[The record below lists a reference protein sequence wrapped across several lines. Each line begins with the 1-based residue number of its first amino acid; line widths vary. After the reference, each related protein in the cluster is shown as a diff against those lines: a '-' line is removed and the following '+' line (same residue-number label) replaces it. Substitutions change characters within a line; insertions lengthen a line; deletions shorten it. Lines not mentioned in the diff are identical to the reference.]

1 MYRIIGERSSGK
13 TRKLMEIA
21 KQDNAYF
28 VCENPKA
35 MENKAYNYGITGITF
50 VSYETFYTKMLIG
63 DDNFAPVVIDDL
75 DNYFTYVGKVI
86 GYTISE
92 D

>member
-21 KQDNAYF
+21 KHDNAYF

-63 DDNFAPVVIDDL
+63 DDNFVPVVIDDL

>member
-50 VSYETFYTKMLIG
+50 VSYETFYTKMLIS
-63 DDNFAPVVIDDL
+63 DDSFAPVVIDDL
-75 DNYFTYVGKVI
+75 DNYFDYVGKVI

-92 D
+92 G